1 MNKGRDRKLRRLNK
15 KQIRKPNSFFIT
27 LILSL
32 TFMLATSLF
41 SGSSVEAINS
51 NLFTPETDNTETKVK
66 LSDTFDKDSPVEA
79 YDKDEKGKEDDRKQ
93 DNKEDIISSEQ
104 EESTLVRAIGSR
116 IPTNDTFTSLGG
128 SYTIKHILKNYNI
141 FAFDDI
147 EGTHVVGPI
156 VTKNKAYRTSGYGIG
171 VNSTF
176 IASDYSKGVPSYVG
190 ILEPI
195 INSDKATVNFNYGF
209 DFKKNPSFKEPN
221 LYISSFNDLE
231 KNQNSGKHTVY
242 SKDGK
247 AFTGPSNSG
256 YGPIFQN
263 DNFINFEDA
272 RSKILNESSNL
283 ASRPDSIEVSPE
295 ADTGY
300 LKIDAGKSY
309 LIKDASKLRL
319 VDIQYPAGYDPVKNH
334 YPYPTIIN
342 IVDDTLA
349 MSGITFKEKNIIAPD
364 GTSFYVGKQTLNKIE
379 GKDHQFF
386 PALCVNGKLFNGGQ
400 GAGEGFEY
408 GDDNGVIWNMPN
420 IKTKNGGYRVVTDG
434 NYDIL
439 GHIIAPNAEIWN
451 YSEKSP
457 GQVTWSGG
465 NMNGCAI
472 VDAWHGGT
480 RESHMWPLAL
490 TDIDPPIKK
499 DLLLV
504 GKKNF
509 SGGNLKD
516 YNFKFTLG
524 LLDGGSIPD
533 GVVNKDIPQTVS
545 SKEDGSIEFLP
556 ITFNKEGSYT
566 FNIKEVIDEKIDK
579 EIIYDKSEYKVD
591 VTVKKNA
598 ETNTFDITYII
609 TKIKDSNGE
618 LLYKPETVDILI
630 FNNSKPGYMLPA
642 TGGIGNMV
650 FIIIGTAMILISIS
664 VLIKSRYKF
673 NQ

>member
-1 MNKGRDRKLRRLNK
+1 MNKGMDRKLRRLNK

-51 NLFTPETDNTETKVK
+51 NLFTPETDNTEAKVK
-66 LSDTFDKDSPVEA
+66 LSDTFDKDSPAKVYEE
-79 YDKDEKGKEDDRKQ
+79 YEKDKEQDKDQDTISIEEKQ
-93 DNKEDIISSEQ
+93 SI
-104 EESTLVRAIGSR
+104 LAR
-116 IPTNDTFTSLGG
+116 IPGSKILTNDTFTSLGG
-128 SYTIKHILKNYNI
+128 SYTLKHILKNYNI
-141 FAFDDI
+141 FAFEDI

-156 VTKNKAYRTSGYGIG
+156 VTKNKAYRTSGYGITA
-171 VNSTF
+171 NSTF
-176 IASDYSKGVPSYVG
+176 IASDYSKGVHSYVG
-190 ILEPI
+190 ILEPLN
-195 INSDKATVNFNYGF
+195 NSDKATVNLNYGF
-209 DFKKNPSFKEPN
+209 DFKKNLSFKEPN

-242 SKDGK
+242 SKDDK
-247 AFTGPSNSG
+247 AFTGPSNTG

-263 DNFINFEDA
+263 DNFINFEEA
-272 RSKILNESSNL
+272 RSALLKESGNL
-283 ASRPDSIEVSPE
+283 ASRTDSIEVSPE
-295 ADTGY
+295 VNTGY
-300 LKIDAGKSY
+300 LKIEAGKSY
-309 LIKDASKLRL
+309 LIKDASRLRI
-319 VDIQYPAGYDPVKNH
+319 VDIQYPEGYDPVKNH

-342 IVDDTLA
+342 IVDDSLA
-349 MSGITFKEKNIIAPD
+349 ISGETFKERNITAAD
-364 GTSFYVGKQTLNKIE
+364 GSSFYVANQSLNKID
-379 GKDHQFF
+379 GKVHQFF
-386 PALCVNGKLFNGGQ
+386 PGIFVNGKIFDGGT

-408 GDDNGVIWNMPN
+408 GEDNGVIWNMPN
-420 IKTKNGGYRVVTDG
+420 IKTKNDGYRVATDG

-439 GHIIAPNAEIWN
+439 GHIIAPNAEFWN
-451 YSEKSP
+451 YNEKSP
-457 GQVTWSGG
+457 GEVTWSGG

-472 VDAWHGGT
+472 VESWHGGT

-509 SGGNLKD
+509 SGGNLKE

-533 GVVNKDIPQTVS
+533 GVVNKNIPQTVS

-609 TKIKDSNGE
+609 TKIKDSKGE
-618 LLYKPETVDILI
+618 LLYKPETVDKLI

-642 TGGIGNMV
+642 TGGIGNSVLM
-650 FIIIGTAMILISIS
+650 IIGTVMILTSTS
-664 VLIKSRYKF
+664 LLIKRRYKI
-673 NQ
+673 N